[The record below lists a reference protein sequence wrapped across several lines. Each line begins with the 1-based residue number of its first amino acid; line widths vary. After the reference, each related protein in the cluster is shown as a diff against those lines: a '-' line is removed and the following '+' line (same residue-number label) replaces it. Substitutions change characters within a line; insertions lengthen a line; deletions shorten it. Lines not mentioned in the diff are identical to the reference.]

1 MTNKKQAGEFSS
13 DENKQHDAYKG
24 VAGQNNNA
32 GNFANDPE
40 RAREAGR
47 KGGKHSHSSD
57 NYANPAERDQADL
70 DDASE
75 EAS

>member
-1 MTNKKQAGEFSS
+1 MTNKKQAEEFSS
-13 DENKQHDAYKG
+13 DENKQHDASQG

-57 NYANPAERDQADL
+57 NHANPAERDQADL
-70 DDASE
+70 DDVSE